1 MGFFPEGEKESLT
14 YEDYNKLRAWVEAGL
29 LCYKQKINFNEKVAI
44 EKPSKKEYGDTDA
57 EMISLYDND
66 QDLGLSEAKQD
77 PRRIDIN
84 VQFIDKIVIK
94 SVTVVEDRKKELAML
109 TDRKLAIIKNMASLK
124 PESKEWLIAQA
135 ELSSL
140 AMQITLAKKDL
151 IGMDKDPSMFKFESL
166 LNALLAKYKL
176 SEVTIPRLNAQLTL
190 HPFQR
195 ILGMILKAVAQHY
208 PDMIDIDLAKKLNNI
223 KIPNNKDYAVLEK
236 ALDLNAPLKRES
248 DDMELAIGTKRP
260 PSLT

>member
-1 MGFFPEGEKESLT
+1 MGFFPEGERGSLT

-29 LCYKQKINFNEKVAI
+29 LCYKKKVGQDLKDEI
-44 EKPSKKEYGDTDA
+44 QKPSKKEYGDTDA

-66 QDLGLSEAKQD
+66 KDLGLSEAKQD
-77 PRRIDIN
+77 PRYIDTN
-84 VQFIDKIVIK
+84 VQFIDKALIR
-94 SVTVVEDRKKELAML
+94 SVTVVEDRKKELAVL
-109 TDRKLAIIKNMASLK
+109 TDRKLALINMMASLK

-135 ELSSL
+135 ELSSI
-140 AMQITLAKKDL
+140 AMQITLAKKD
-151 IGMDKDPSMFKFESL
+151 IVGMDRDPSFFKFESL

-195 ILGMILKAVAQHY
+195 ILGLILKAVAQHY
-208 PDMIDIDLAKKLNNI
+208 PDMIDMDLVKKLNNI
-223 KIPNNKDYAVLEK
+223 KVPGNKDYAILES
-236 ALDLNAPLKRES
+236 ALGLNTPLKRES
-248 DDMELAIGTKRP
+248 DDMELAIGTKKP